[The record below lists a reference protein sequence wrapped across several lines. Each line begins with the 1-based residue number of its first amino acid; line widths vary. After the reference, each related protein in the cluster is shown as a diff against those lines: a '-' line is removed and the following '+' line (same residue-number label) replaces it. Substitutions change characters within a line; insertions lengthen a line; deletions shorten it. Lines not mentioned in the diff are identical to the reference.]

1 MDDMIGFAVVL
12 IIISGLVYALYNQ
25 IKYSKVSENI
35 VGSPLFR
42 KQLKRKNKVMTVSL
56 FGVLL
61 FYTLNIVSSLDIET
75 YITHLNNFTSLATFV
90 SLIIYFYAKFAM
102 TPKQV
107 DRLGSLHN

>member
-1 MDDMIGFAVVL
+1 MDDIIGFAVVL
-12 IIISGLVYALYNQ
+12 IIISGLVYALLNQ
-25 IKYSKVSENI
+25 IKYSKASESI

-61 FYTLNIVSSLDIET
+61 FYTLNIVSGLNIVSNLT
-75 YITHLNNFTSLATFV
+75 FLNNFTSLGAFV
-90 SLIIYFYAKFAM
+90 SLIIFLYTKFAM

-107 DRLGSLHN
+107 DRSLYN